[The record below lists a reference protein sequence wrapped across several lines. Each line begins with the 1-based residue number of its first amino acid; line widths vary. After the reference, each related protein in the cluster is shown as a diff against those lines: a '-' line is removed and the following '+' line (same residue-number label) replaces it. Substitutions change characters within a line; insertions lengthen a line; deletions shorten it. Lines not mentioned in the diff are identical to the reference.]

1 MNLVNP
7 ETLCKFPEISAA
19 YTTSTW
25 NKLNSAKNCFKNYES
40 DTKSCKSWP
49 LTATSVNEFA
59 HWALKNK
66 NLKTSTV
73 ESYLGSL
80 STLHKLNG
88 LDASGFN
95 NFICKT
101 ILRGAE
107 NLEVYEKSTSK
118 PRYVMTLETLKIL
131 GHQIALLEWSEIS
144 KQIIWTT
151 CCIAFFGSCRIGEL
165 LSHSEKHFDPFTTLL
180 WKDMRKNGEGW
191 LIHIK
196 SPKSRTVGGEYIDIF
211 SFPGHNC
218 CPVKAL
224 NKLEKLYALNCNKGD
239 PVFKFENGI
248 LLTKP
253 LFNKIVRSLLS
264 EKLGKKGT
272 DFSGHSFRAG
282 IPAALAKHPKLV
294 SDNHI
299 MGWGRWGAP
308 PSYLAYTRLRLDQ
321 KKDIFEKIRNVLN
334 C

>member
-1 MNLVNP
+1 
-7 ETLCKFPEISAA
+7 
-19 YTTSTW
+19 
-25 NKLNSAKNCFKNYES
+25 
-40 DTKSCKSWP
+40 
-49 LTATSVNEFA
+49 
-59 HWALKNK
+59 
-66 NLKTSTV
+66 
-73 ESYLGSL
+73 
-80 STLHKLNG
+80 
-88 LDASGFN
+88 
-95 NFICKT
+95 
-101 ILRGAE
+101 
-107 NLEVYEKSTSK
+107 
-118 PRYVMTLETLKIL
+118 
-131 GHQIALLEWSEIS
+131 
-144 KQIIWTT
+144 
-151 CCIAFFGSCRIGEL
+151 
-165 LSHSEKHFDPFTTLL
+165 
-180 WKDMRKNGEGW
+180 MRKNGEGW

-224 NKLEKLYALNCNKGD
+224 NKLEKLFALNCNKGD

-253 LFNKIVRSLLS
+253 LFNKIVKNLLS

-282 IPAALAKHPKLV
+282 ALAKHPKLV